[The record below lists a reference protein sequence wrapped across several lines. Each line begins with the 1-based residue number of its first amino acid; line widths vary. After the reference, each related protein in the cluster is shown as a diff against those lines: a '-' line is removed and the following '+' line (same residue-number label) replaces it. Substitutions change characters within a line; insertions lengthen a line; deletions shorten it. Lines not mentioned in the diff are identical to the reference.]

1 MHSALFTLF
10 GFATAAYS
18 ASIPRA
24 ELKSFEVTGLNFT
37 QAAGSDAAN
46 VTFWLNDPNTNS
58 ETICSHESAR
68 PNELHFCNG
77 TPQFVFGQDFKT
89 LAVSFLY
96 IPDGFQGHTA
106 LSGTS
111 DVNLVCVVHD
121 TTDNSKECQA
131 EGFKIEPT
139 VVAP

>member
-58 ETICSHESAR
+58 ETICSHDSAR

-96 IPDGFQGHTA
+96 IPDGQVNQHHHVE
-106 LSGTS
+106 STS
-111 DVNLVCVVHD
+111 EHMC
-121 TTDNSKECQA
+121 SRSA
-131 EGFKIEPT
+131 RGIEILPPILQST
-139 VVAP
+139 G